1 MFTRKQSLGFTLIEL
16 MVTLALVAVI
26 AAFAI
31 PSFTT
36 MIANSRLV
44 STSNDI
50 VGALSYARSEA
61 IKTGRRVSVNPTDG
75 ANWANGMSVWIDN
88 NSNGSMQD
96 SEELRRTTGAAGAV
110 TITSS
115 SNFAFS
121 GGGLLSNSSAEV
133 TIQVCDNRSGESGSK
148 IIVTLGGGIR
158 SKDHTCG

>member
-1 MFTRKQSLGFTLIEL
+1 MSTRKQSSGFTLIEL
-16 MVTLALVAVI
+16 MVTVALVGVV

-50 VGALSYARSEA
+50 VGALNYARSEA
-61 IKTGRRVSVNPTDG
+61 VKAGRRVIVNPTDG
-75 ANWANGMSVWIDN
+75 ASWANGISVWIDS

-96 SEELRRTTGAAGAV
+96 SEELRRTSRAPGTV

-115 SNFAFS
+115 SNVAFT
-121 GGGLLSNSSAEV
+121 GGGLLPGGSVAV
-133 TIQVCDNRSGESGSK
+133 TIQVCDSRTGESGSE
-148 IIVTLGGGIR
+148 ITVTLGGGIR
-158 SKDHTCG
+158 SKDYTCG